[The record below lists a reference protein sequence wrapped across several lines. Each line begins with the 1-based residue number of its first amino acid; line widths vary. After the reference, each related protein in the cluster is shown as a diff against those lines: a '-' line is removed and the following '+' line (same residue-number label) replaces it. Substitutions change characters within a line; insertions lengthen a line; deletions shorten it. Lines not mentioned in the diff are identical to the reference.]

1 MSRIGHGRRF
11 PSQGMTVLLWGWI
24 VVGTAVAVAVGSS
37 VLPAGGSGSGGGWPS
52 YRFDLARTGANTT
65 ETVISPANASTLGLD
80 WSVTGPYRS
89 SPAVQGG
96 VAYLSCEKADVCAV
110 DAASGRLLWRTT
122 VGNDYAPVIPVV
134 SGAIVYVGWS
144 RPATITALASSTGV
158 VLWSSQIAERTYDM
172 QGPPVVSDGFV
183 HQAVAD
189 DKVHTL
195 DAFTGA
201 QRWVTEV
208 TLPSPPAVADGV
220 LYVGG
225 ALAHQAFRGT
235 LYAIRAATGEVLWK
249 RPVQSGDRLSSLSVS
264 GGRLYVALN
273 NGYFGAPAPS
283 FAAYDLPACA
293 TGPCEPLWTYTS
305 SLGTISAP
313 AISGGVVYQAFS
325 DGYIHALDASTGRLL
340 WEGATA
346 AAAQNFASLGPP
358 TVANGLVYA
367 SADDG
372 YVYAWPTTGCTN
384 AICPPIW
391 AADIGTQTRPRTSG
405 GEVPVVDGHV
415 FVINSAGVLFSFSPK
430 PTPAPPPPALDLS
443 TVRSWGLGHVGQ
455 LGTGSTTD
463 RPAPGLTTGL
473 AGITKLSAGGYHTLA
488 LRKDKAAR
496 GWGWNEFGQANGGF
510 SNSAAPL
517 NVTNSRDVRDISA
530 GVLHSL
536 FVTGDEGTVYAMGSS
551 QYGVLGSG
559 DDTTGGPLF
568 VPDLSGVRSVSAGGI
583 HSLAL
588 KLDGTVWA
596 WGSNVVGQLGTG
608 STADSNRPLR
618 VPGLDRVV
626 AISAGLFHSLALKDD
641 GTVWAWGWNV
651 TGQLGTGQQSGEIG
665 RVPARVVGLSG
676 VRSVSAGGLHSLAVS
691 NDGGLSAWGWNGV
704 GQLGIGRT
712 GDIAWTPAAVGIT
725 GVAAVA
731 AGGYHSLALTTDG
744 SVWSW
749 GWNYFGQLG
758 TGTTTDSSLPVRLAS
773 LQNTTAIS
781 AGYLHSA
788 AAGT

>member
-11 PSQGMTVLLWGWI
+11 PSRGMTVLLRGWI
-24 VVGTAVAVAVGSS
+24 VVGTVVAVAVGSS
-37 VLPAGGSGSGGGWPS
+37 VVPAGGSGSGGGWPNHRS
-52 YRFDLARTGANTT
+52 DLANTGASTT

-80 WSVTGPYRS
+80 WSMTGPYRS

-96 VAYLSCEKADVCAV
+96 VAYLSCEKAAVCAV

-122 VGNDYAPVIPVV
+122 VGNDYAPRMPVV

-144 RPATITALASSTGV
+144 RPATVTALATSTGV
-158 VLWSSQIAERTYDM
+158 VLWSSQIAVRTYDV
-172 QGPPVVSDGFV
+172 QGPPVVSDGLV

-189 DKVHTL
+189 DKIYTL

-201 QRWVTEV
+201 QRWVTDV
-208 TLPSPPAVADGV
+208 SLPSPPAVADGV

-225 ALAHQAFRGT
+225 AKAPGANGGSI
-235 LYAIRAATGEVLWK
+235 YALRATTGQVLWK
-249 RPVQSGDRLSSLSVS
+249 REAQSADRLQSPVVS
-264 GGRLYVALN
+264 GGRLYVPLN

-283 FAAYDLPACA
+283 FAAFDLAACA
-293 TGPCEPLWTYTS
+293 TGPCQPLWTYTS
-305 SLGTISAP
+305 SRGFSSAP
-313 AISGGVVYQAFS
+313 AFSGGVVYQAFS

-340 WEGATA
+340 WEGATVA
-346 AAAQNFASLGPP
+346 AGQNFATPGPP

-367 SADDG
+367 SGDEG
-372 YVYAWPTTGCTN
+372 KVYAWPTTGCTN

-391 AADIGTQTRPRTSG
+391 VGDVGGRTQPQVSG
-405 GEVPVVDGHV
+405 SEVTVVDGHV
-415 FVINSAGVLFSFSPK
+415 FVVNSAGVLSSFSPK
-430 PTPAPPPPALDLS
+430 PAPAPPPPALELS

-463 RPAPGLTTGL
+463 RTAPGLTTGL

-496 GWGWNEFGQANGGF
+496 GWGWNQFGQANGGL

-517 NVTNSRDVRDISA
+517 DVTNSRDVRDISA

-536 FVTGDEGTVYAMGSS
+536 FVTGDEGTVWAMGSS
-551 QYGVLGSG
+551 QYGVLGLG
-559 DDTTGGPLF
+559 NDTTGGPSF
-568 VPDLSGVRSVSAGGI
+568 VPDFSGVRSVSAGGI

-588 KLDGTVWA
+588 KNDGTVWA

-626 AISAGLFHSLALKDD
+626 AISAGLFHSLALKED

-691 NDGGLSAWGWNGV
+691 NDGRLSSWGWNGV

-712 GDIAWTPAAVGIT
+712 GDIAWTPAEVGIT
-725 GVAAVA
+725 GVAEVA
-731 AGGYHSLALTTDG
+731 AGGYHSLALTSDG
-744 SVWSW
+744 SAWSW

-788 AAGT
+788 AAG